1 MGYSVVAT
9 PSFDA
14 RLDEAI
20 RYRIENVGAR
30 SARALLDTYG
40 NVCKDLSAMPRMG
53 RPANSPNTE
62 DARDLRWVLVDSYV
76 AVYRVDEPAQAVILV
91 DLFFGGSDWQEWLD

>member
-1 MGYSVVAT
+1 MGYSVAAT

-14 RLDEAI
+14 RLDGAI
-20 RYRIENVGAR
+20 RYRIENVGTR
-30 SARALLDTYG
+30 SARALLDAYD

-53 RPANSPNTE
+53 KPANSPNTE
-62 DARDLRWVLVDSYV
+62 DTRDLRWVLVDSYV

-91 DLFFGGSDWQEWLD
+91 DPFFGGSDWQKRLG